1 MKRLTK
7 LMKTLKGHNSF
18 TRVISKGV
26 KVKSESF
33 VGFFVP
39 NESEIIIVNFGISIP
54 KKHAKKAVV
63 RNRTKRLVK
72 ESLICLA
79 KYDEDILLTFEEFVL
94 IRTEK
99 LPSHPKLISFSNV
112 KAEIYELF
120 DKAKMRIG

>member
-1 MKRLTK
+1 MKP
-7 LMKTLKGHNSF
+7 LKGHNSF
-18 TRVISKGV
+18 TRVISKSV

-39 NESEIIIVNFGISIP
+39 NESEISFVKFGISIP